1 MSKHDKPAPA
11 RDPGVAARAALPAKE
26 RAALDARLQDAMAR
40 WGQRDL
46 SSLLDQ
52 GADVDS
58 KYPHGKNKGLASPVW
73 GMTVSMLAAQK
84 LGQRGQH
91 AEAFPAMERILRMC
105 DPRVVDPQGLT
116 PLMHAA
122 SEGSLGVE
130 ILAPR
135 SDLLAV
141 CGDMGS
147 DFDAGW
153 PALFFA
159 VNTRPGGDDFPR
171 RRKVFEL
178 LAHPGIWSVR
188 SREGRDV
195 FDCAERLG
203 PAPQIVACLREL
215 RSMHAA
221 QAQALELRLETPQP
235 ALSKPTT
242 AL

>member
-11 RDPGVAARAALPAKE
+11 LDPGVAARAALPAKE
-26 RAALDARLQDAMAR
+26 REALDALLQDAMAR

-58 KYPHGKNKGLASPVW
+58 KYPYGKNEGLPSPVW
-73 GMTVSMLAAQK
+73 GMAVSMLAAQK

-91 AEAFPAMERILRMC
+91 AEAFPAMERVLRMC
-105 DPRVVDPQGLT
+105 DPRAVDLQGLT

-159 VNTRPGGDDFPR
+159 VNTRSGGDFPR
-171 RRKVFEL
+171 RRRVCEL
-178 LAHPGIWSVR
+178 LVHPGIWSVR

-203 PAPQIVACLREL
+203 PAPQIVDCLREL

-221 QAQALELRLETPQP
+221 RAQALELRLETPQP
-235 ALSKPTT
+235 SLSKPTQ